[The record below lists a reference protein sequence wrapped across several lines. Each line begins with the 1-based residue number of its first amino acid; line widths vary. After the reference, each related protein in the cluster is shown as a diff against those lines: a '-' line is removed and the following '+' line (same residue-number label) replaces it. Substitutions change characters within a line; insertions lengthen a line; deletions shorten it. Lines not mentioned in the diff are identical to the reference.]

1 MKIFK
6 FVLISLIAVFA
17 FNLVFIVLRPGGEFL
32 QLVVSDCL
40 PILCS
45 ILAVIALAAAFRSLK
60 VWDGAKAAW
69 LLILSGTVCW
79 AIAEATYGFLELV
92 LKTDA
97 SPSWADFFWII
108 GYLPFLAGLFLFLHR
123 YLKSGLSFGKWKR
136 VLIPAALAFA
146 ACVAFTVIFALIPI
160 QADAETGFLAKFA
173 YSFYPLGDLATL
185 APVIV
190 LIYLTMQLG
199 KGKFSLPWKLIG
211 VGLLCFAVSDIA
223 YSILDWQG
231 LYTGGGITDLGWN
244 MAYLCVALG
253 GASQRKLVLSLD
265 EGGKR

>member
-6 FVLISLIAVFA
+6 FVLASLIAVFA
-17 FNLVFIVLRPGGEFL
+17 FNLVFIVFRPGGEFL

-40 PILCS
+40 PIICS
-45 ILAVIALAAAFRSLK
+45 ILAVIALATAFRSLK
-60 VWDGAKAAW
+60 VWDEAKAAW
-69 LLILSGTVCW
+69 FLILLGTACW

-92 LKTDA
+92 LKIDA
-97 SPSWADFFWII
+97 SPSWADFFWVL
-108 GYLPFLAGLFLFLHR
+108 GYLPFLTGLFLFLHC

-136 VLIPAALAFA
+136 VLIPAAVAFA

-160 QADAETGFLAKFA
+160 QADQETSALAKFT
-173 YSFYPLGDLATL
+173 YYYYPLGDLAML

-190 LIYLTMQLG
+190 IIYLTMQLG

-211 VGLLCFAVSDIA
+211 IGLFCFAVSDIA

-231 LYTGGGITDLGWN
+231 LYSGGGITDLGWN
-244 MAYLCVALG
+244 LAYLCVALG
-253 GASQRKLVLSLD
+253 GASQRKLLSFMD